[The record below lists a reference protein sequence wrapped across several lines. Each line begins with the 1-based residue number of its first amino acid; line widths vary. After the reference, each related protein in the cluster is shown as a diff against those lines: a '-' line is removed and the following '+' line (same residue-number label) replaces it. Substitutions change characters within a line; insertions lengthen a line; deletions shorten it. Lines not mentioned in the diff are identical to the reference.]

1 MTTRLETLSARM
13 GRQSQ
18 NHLQRASAVVVLIF
32 WLCST
37 ATYAAVIKSVTL
49 GPVFA
54 VRGDL
59 VTMAVE
65 PSTPDAKVEWW
76 HAGDVICESSRC
88 EFDTGEFSP
97 GEYVYH
103 AVVKNPSGVEIAEIS
118 ISTEG
123 APPLYKPKK
132 LNQLKIGPNKRA
144 SFVETGKWLM
154 IPSQGFISTPKR
166 VATRKTTVIDFA
178 EKPTEDRRYQVSREG
193 LVILQRV
200 GHQEAWIVLGGG
212 IFKFEQDRVSI
223 VSGTAIWRKALLS
236 VDGNQVAKVF
246 GLGVEAQMGQVVVAS
261 SKGADENSNRPRLQN
276 LQGPAVRVQCPGE
289 KDVQLLEK
297 NQIDVMESIRCRLV
311 TPEAWEGIEPFL
323 AKAFPWWTHDLEKS
337 SMDRW
342 RMEASAFNL
351 FAKGDS
357 LAETA
362 INGAFAAGRC
372 ADVLDLSSRFVAPS
386 SDVTLMRARCQFTF
400 GMRKE
405 AMKNLKLLESK
416 KFNPP
421 NVAFLMARIHHQ
433 SGELQ
438 RALDWYKEAKSRGF
452 DDRTNLARYAVAAA
466 RDAGMAREQLAWLD
480 TVALTENDQTK
491 VPTAVQNA
499 SQWRDRRPM
508 GATLEVA
515 TVMDSQAVPV
525 NSKEIFPMPNNMKA
539 SRAVVTSFDG
549 EWWFNRP
556 LAKNASVLFGGNHFA
571 RFPTGVRQSPYT
583 VGKHDLRLGLAVDG
597 RKPVS
602 EQQGVPQGWTLK
614 PSAVLGVGMLGSF
627 RVRERFGWEVKA
639 SYHQDK
645 VYSVTFMS
653 DKFLDPAPGGVD
665 MVDIDLYRL
674 TVPGDFSHIDNVLR
688 GEIAGS
694 SQQLS
699 WSVGLDLGRVDYR
712 LPESIGFDHD
722 LARLNFSLSYRLSPA
737 VLFEFSPRYTSRNYY
752 NVSAQ
757 ETCLELES
765 AMGWRPIP
773 LWMGKILMGYENRR
787 VSNDP
792 VSSWARQIY
801 GVSVLTD
808 I

>member
-1 MTTRLETLSARM
+1 MTTRFETLSARM
-13 GRQSQ
+13 GRRFQ
-18 NHLQRASAVVVLIF
+18 NHLQRASAVAVLSL
-32 WLCST
+32 WLSST
-37 ATYAAVIKSVTL
+37 VADAAVIKSVTL

-88 EFDTGEFSP
+88 EFDTSEFSP

-132 LNQLKIGPNKRA
+132 LNQLKTGPNKRA

-154 IPSQGFISTPKR
+154 IPRQGFISTPKR
-166 VATRKTTVIDFA
+166 VASRKTTVIDFA
-178 EKPTEDRRYQVSREG
+178 EKPMGDHRYQVSRDG

-200 GHQEAWIVLGGG
+200 GHQEAWIMLGGS

-223 VSGTAIWRKALLS
+223 VSGTAVWRKALIS
-236 VDGNQVAKVF
+236 ADGSQMAKVF
-246 GLGVEAQMGQVVVAS
+246 GLGVEAQSGQLLLAS
-261 SKGADENSNRPRLQN
+261 SKGVDESSNRPRLQN
-276 LQGPAVRVQCPGE
+276 LQGPSLRVQCPGE

-297 NQIDVMESIRCRLV
+297 TQIDLVESIRCRL
-311 TPEAWEGIEPFL
+311 TIPEAWDGVEPL
-323 AKAFPWWTHDLEKS
+323 LSKTFPWWTHDLEKS

-351 FAKGDS
+351 FAKGDPLTENS
-357 LAETA
+357 
-362 INGAFAAGRC
+362 INEAFASGRC

-400 GMRKE
+400 GMQKE
-405 AMKNLKLLESK
+405 SMKNLKLLELK

-421 NVAFLMARIHHQ
+421 MVAFLMARLHHQ
-433 SGELQ
+433 SDELK
-438 RALDWYKEAKSRGF
+438 RALDWYKEANARGF
-452 DDRTNLARYAVAAA
+452 DDRPNLGRYAVAAA

-480 TVALTENDQTK
+480 TVALTENDLTK

-508 GATLEVA
+508 GASLEVA
-515 TVMDSQAVPV
+515 TLMDSQAVPV
-525 NSKEIFPMPNNMKA
+525 NSKEISPMPNNMKA
-539 SRAVVTSFDG
+539 SSAVVASIDG

-556 LAKNASVLFGGNHFA
+556 VAKNASVLFGGNHFL
-571 RFPTGVRQSPYT
+571 RYPTGVRQLPYA
-583 VGKHDLRLGLAVDG
+583 VGKHDIRLGLEVDG
-597 RKPVS
+597 RKQVS
-602 EQQGVPQGWTLK
+602 EPQEVPQGWTLT

-627 RVRERFGWEVKA
+627 RVRERFGWEMKA

-645 VYSVTFMS
+645 VYSVTFKS
-653 DKFLDPAPGGVD
+653 DKYLDPAPGGID

-674 TVPGDFSHIDNVLR
+674 TVPGDFSHIDNVLH

-699 WSVGLDLGRVDYR
+699 WSVGLDLGRIDYR

-722 LARLNFSLSYRLSPA
+722 LARLNFSLNYRLSPA
-737 VLFEFSPRYTSRNYY
+737 VLFEFSPKYTSRNYY

-757 ETCLELES
+757 ETCVELES

-773 LWMGKILMGYENRR
+773 LWMGKILIGYENRR

-792 VSSWARQIY
+792 VSSWTRQIY